1 VPDLEQELTA
11 LSAVID
17 WPPTPRLRV
26 AVPARREGPGLF
38 SLPTRWGGLGWGRPL
53 AVAAAVVLI
62 LAALLAYTP
71 TRDAIAGWLNL
82 HTTVHRT
89 PHLESPSPLPSGP
102 LGKRL
107 GLGTPTTLAQ
117 AQSKVAWPI
126 WVPSALGQ
134 PDEVYAVLPPLGPS
148 GGEVTLVYGA
158 RPDIKVSGQT
168 GVSVLVTEARG
179 RVNENYFGKTLGPDT
194 TLENV
199 TVNGQLGWWIA
210 GQPHVFVI
218 TDADGNPYTATLRLA
233 TNTLIFDDNGTI
245 VRIEGDMTK
254 AQALQ
259 IAASS

>member
-1 VPDLEQELTA
+1 MPDLEDQLTA
-11 LSAVID
+11 LAAALE
-17 WPPTPRLRV
+17 WPATPRFKV
-26 AVPARREGPGLF
+26 FVPIRPEVSTETGRRGVP
-38 SLPTRWGGLGWGRPL
+38 RWAL
-53 AVAAAVVLI
+53 AAAAAVLI
-62 LAALLAYTP
+62 VASLLAYAP

-82 HTTVHRT
+82 HTTIHRT
-89 PHLESPSPLPSGP
+89 PHLTSPSPLPPGP
-102 LGKRL
+102 LGQRL

-117 AQSKVAWPI
+117 AQSKVVWPI

-134 PDEVYAVLPPLGPS
+134 PDEVYALLPPIGPS

-158 RPDIKVSGQT
+158 QPDIKVSGQT

-179 RVNENYFGKTLGPDT
+179 MVNENYFGKTLGPDT

-199 TVNGQLGWWIA
+199 TVNGHGGWWIA

-254 AQALQ
+254 TQALR
-259 IAASS
+259 IAAST